1 MPIADEPEN
10 GANQVFAGLVAHA
23 WAGKKAQVAAME
35 SVAMGRVYEL
45 RDGLRGEHPG
55 KM

>member
-1 MPIADEPEN
+1 MYLR
-10 GANQVFAGLVAHA
+10 AGDPLEFSDLDAK
-23 WAGKKAQVAAME
+23 GKKAQVAAMGN
-35 SVAMGRVYEL
+35 VAMGRVYEL